1 MTLGHKTLNK
11 NRFKSKS
18 FIFIRFT
25 IIHKG
30 ELFLKAV
37 MIYDLMIIGQRGYP
51 VLLRVYL
58 QPEMLSWI
66 YTHIH
71 LAVCASGTGGKPHE
85 GEG

>member
-1 MTLGHKTLNK
+1 
-11 NRFKSKS
+11 
-18 FIFIRFT
+18 
-25 IIHKG
+25 
-30 ELFLKAV
+30 